1 MDSNPKQSSLLK
13 FILTVL
19 VVFILLISVS
29 YGFFELYLKKNWET
43 LIKDQIKLQTGVDV
57 NFNKF
62 HFNFLSFLKL
72 KPSLEITEIQ
82 VAKAIDI
89 DKFFLEIKLKPL
101 LQRKFILESIKIEKP
116 KLFLVVDAN
125 NQVSL
130 KGLDI
135 NQIIANSSH
144 SANQAKSNPE
154 NLNAESSAQVND
166 PIALDSFQLDSFEID
181 EAQISYQTQ
190 NTKPIDINNLN
201 LLIKDLELTNDF
213 ANSEKESSINFN
225 TNLFGSSSSK
235 LTYKGTLK
243 SLPWDLHTMKSDGDL
258 NLNVNLS
265 DIPDDLLDKKAML
278 LDVSNSNQDHI
289 KLKAKLAGD
298 LLALMQGSG
307 NFSLN
312 DMMMGADKDHLL
324 KLNSLINFNTAIN
337 MAQNPYLDF
346 KIPKGTVAIS
356 NKDNAKTSSG
366 NLDFSLNSRYN
377 MENSKL
383 CLNSKGS
390 LEGLKIEELY
400 HVFNPN
406 SIAQVTG
413 FFEIP
418 DFNIEFAGADNASI
432 LQSMR
437 GKGSLYFHDGRL
449 GFLEILKKKKDKVTR
464 FLPVDTAFLDK
475 ALESHFGEAKANF
488 GIYNQ
493 KTHFS
498 DIDVDTKLARLT
510 GKGKHRFD
518 NIVNFNFLFKVP
530 EQLQIAFKLRGP
542 ADKPS
547 VKIEELKLLNTKAV
561 QSPLAV
567 PLSRSSLNSSVN
579 SLLKA
584 IPTKNKKKDSTQ
596 ISSDES
602 ADTINQLLDLG
613 NQFLG
618 Q

>member
-289 KLKAKLAGD
+289 NLKA
-298 LLALMQGSG
+298 
-307 NFSLN
+307 
-312 DMMMGADKDHLL
+312 
-324 KLNSLINFNTAIN
+324 
-337 MAQNPYLDF
+337 
-346 KIPKGTVAIS
+346 
-356 NKDNAKTSSG
+356 
-366 NLDFSLNSRYN
+366 
-377 MENSKL
+377 
-383 CLNSKGS
+383 
-390 LEGLKIEELY
+390 
-400 HVFNPN
+400 
-406 SIAQVTG
+406 
-413 FFEIP
+413 
-418 DFNIEFAGADNASI
+418 
-432 LQSMR
+432 
-437 GKGSLYFHDGRL
+437 
-449 GFLEILKKKKDKVTR
+449 
-464 FLPVDTAFLDK
+464 
-475 ALESHFGEAKANF
+475 
-488 GIYNQ
+488 
-493 KTHFS
+493 
-498 DIDVDTKLARLT
+498 
-510 GKGKHRFD
+510 
-518 NIVNFNFLFKVP
+518 
-530 EQLQIAFKLRGP
+530 
-542 ADKPS
+542 
-547 VKIEELKLLNTKAV
+547 
-561 QSPLAV
+561 
-567 PLSRSSLNSSVN
+567 
-579 SLLKA
+579 
-584 IPTKNKKKDSTQ
+584 
-596 ISSDES
+596 
-602 ADTINQLLDLG
+602 
-613 NQFLG
+613 
-618 Q
+618 